1 MLLELF
7 VRKTRTWAS
16 WFFDGAIVLVVLL
29 VCRFLL
35 PEVPLRV
42 LSLIAASLL
51 LGLLLILVIVLI
63 RFWLSIATIRTR
75 YLRALPVERFESDEL
90 LLPEPLLKDI
100 AEFERLGFR
109 MVTRTID
116 KFGSVVAHL
125 LRPSDSVVAES
136 LVKPDTD
143 GSALDLTSVL
153 ESGRGQL
160 VTRTTG
166 LTLQLWDAEFI
177 QAFPGATA
185 EHLVVNHEDGLA
197 FLKEQGINADLIE
210 AEGFLTIRTE
220 METRASVAAR
230 AVPSKMFRQDA
241 ARVLRNEHASVG
253 RLRDRPE
260 VRERI
265 ERFMSGQ

>member
-1 MLLELF
+1 
-7 VRKTRTWAS
+7 
-16 WFFDGAIVLVVLL
+16 VLL

-35 PEVPLRV
+35 PDVPLRV

-51 LGLLLILVIVLI
+51 LGLLLILVIALI

-75 YLRALPVERFESDEL
+75 YLRQLPVERFESDEL
-90 LLPEPLLKDI
+90 VLPEPLLRDI

-109 MVTRTID
+109 MVARTID
-116 KFGSVVAHL
+116 TFGSVVAHL
-125 LRPSDSVVAES
+125 LRPSDGVVAES

-153 ESGRGQL
+153 EGGRGQL

-197 FLKEQGINADLIE
+197 FLKELGIDADLIE
-210 AEGFLTIRTE
+210 AGEFLTVRAE

-230 AVPSKMFRQDA
+230 AAPPKMFRQDA

-265 ERFMSGQ
+265 ERFMRTR